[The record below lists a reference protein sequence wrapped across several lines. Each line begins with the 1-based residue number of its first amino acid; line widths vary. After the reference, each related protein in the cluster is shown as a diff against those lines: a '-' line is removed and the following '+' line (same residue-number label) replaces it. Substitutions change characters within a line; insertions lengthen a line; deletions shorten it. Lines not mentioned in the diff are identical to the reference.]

1 MQMGNSTSKVISFR
15 LPDKILFG
23 VGVSEKVGSE
33 AKALGGTK
41 ILLVTD
47 RNVRRMGITKKTE
60 EDLTREGFDMDVF
73 SNVEAEPRLEVA
85 EAAAAAGRK
94 KDYDL
99 IVGVGGGSVLDMA
112 KVAAI
117 SQANPG
123 PMRRYVGV
131 DKVKRAGLPKILLP
145 TTAGTGSEV
154 TNVAVVTI
162 AENEEKTAIVSPYM
176 VGEIAMVDPSL
187 TYSLPQRLTASTGL
201 DALSHALEAVMSL
214 NANPI
219 TDTLAYQSV
228 NLIFSNLAKAYRDGD
243 AESRYGMSLGSLVAG
258 MSFGTAGVCLGHAAA
273 YTFAV
278 KYGVTHGTSCGLVL
292 PYVFRFNASAISW
305 KLPRIAEAMGLE
317 TGGLKTEESAAS
329 ISDSIFELMDEVQA
343 PRRLRDLGIP
353 REAVQGMAEKLL
365 TIKRLIR
372 RNPEPLSNKKAL
384 KLIEGMW

>member
-1 MQMGNSTSKVISFR
+1 MQLGKSTGRVYSFR
-15 LPDKILFG
+15 LPGKILFG
-23 VGVSEKVGSE
+23 VGVSEKVGLE
-33 AKALGGTK
+33 AKALGGGK

-47 RNVRRMGITKKTE
+47 RNLRRMGVTKKTE
-60 EDLTREGFDMDVF
+60 EALTGEGFDLDVF
-73 SNVEAEPRLEVA
+73 SDVEAEPRLEVA
-85 EAAAAAGRK
+85 EATAEAGRE

-99 IVGVGGGSVLDMA
+99 VAGVGGGSVLDMA

-117 SQANPG
+117 AKANPE

-131 DKVKRAGLPKILLP
+131 DKVKNPGLPRILLP

-162 AENEEKTAIVSPYM
+162 AENEEKTAIISPYM
-176 VGEIAMVDPSL
+176 LGDLAMVDPSL
-187 TYSLPQRLTASTGL
+187 TYTLPPHLTASTGL
-201 DALSHALEAVMSL
+201 DALSHALEAVMSV

-228 NLIFSNLAKAYRDGD
+228 NLIFVHLAEAYRTGD

-258 MSFGTAGVCLGHAAA
+258 MSFGNAGVCLGHAAA

-292 PYVFRFNASAISW
+292 PYVFRFSAPAISD
-305 KLPRIAEAMGLE
+305 KLPKIAEAMGLD
-317 TGGLKTEESAAS
+317 TKGLKTEELAAS
-329 ISDSIFELMDEVQA
+329 ISDSIFELVDEVQA

-353 REAVQGMAEKLL
+353 REAVPGMAEKLL
-365 TIKRLIR
+365 TIRRLIR
-372 RNPEPLSNKKAL
+372 RSPEPPTKEKAL
-384 KLIEGMW
+384 KLVEGMW

>member
-1 MQMGNSTSKVISFR
+1 MDKSTGKVYSFR
-15 LPDKILFG
+15 LPGKILFG
-23 VGVSEKVGSE
+23 VGVSEKVGLE
-33 AKALGGTK
+33 ARALGGGK

-47 RNVRRMGITKKTE
+47 RNLRKMGVTKKTE
-60 EDLTREGFDMDVF
+60 EALTGEGFDLDVF
-73 SNVEAEPRLEVA
+73 SDVEAEPRLEVA
-85 EAAAAAGRK
+85 EAAAEAGRK

-99 IVGVGGGSVLDMA
+99 VVGVGGGSVLDMA

-117 SQANPG
+117 AKANPG

-131 DKVKRAGLPKILLP
+131 DKVKNAGLPRILLP

-154 TNVAVVTI
+154 TNVSVVTI
-162 AENEEKTAIVSPYM
+162 AENEEKTAIISPYM
-176 VGEIAMVDPSL
+176 LGDVAMVDPSL
-187 TYSLPQRLTASTGL
+187 TYTLPPHLTASTGL
-201 DALSHALEAVMSL
+201 DALSHALEAIMSV

-228 NLIFSNLAKAYRDGD
+228 NLIFSHLARAYRTGD

-258 MSFGTAGVCLGHAAA
+258 MSFGNAGVCLGHAAA

-292 PYVFRFNASAISW
+292 PYVFRFSASAISE
-305 KLPRIAEAMGLE
+305 KLPKIAQSVGLDAE
-317 TGGLKTEESAAS
+317 GLKTEELAVS

-353 REAVQGMAEKLL
+353 REAVPGMAEKLL
-365 TIKRLIR
+365 SMERLVR
-372 RNPEPLSNKKAL
+372 RSPEPLTKKKAL

>member
-1 MQMGNSTSKVISFR
+1 MGESTGKVVSFR
-15 LPDKILFG
+15 LPSKILFG

-47 RNVRRMGITKKTE
+47 RNLRRMGITKKTE
-60 EDLTREGFDMDVF
+60 EALKREGFDLDVF
-73 SNVEAEPRLEVA
+73 SNVQAEPRLEVA
-85 EAAAAAGRK
+85 EAAAEAGRK

-99 IVGVGGGSVLDMA
+99 VVGVGGGSVLDMA

-117 SQANPG
+117 AKANPG
-123 PMRRYVGV
+123 PMGRYVGV
-131 DKVKRAGLPKILLP
+131 DKVKHSGRPKILLP

-162 AENEEKTAIVSPYM
+162 AENEEKTAIVSPCM
-176 VGEIAMVDPSL
+176 LGDVAMVDPSL
-187 TYSLPQRLTASTGL
+187 TYNLPQRLTASTGL

-258 MSFGTAGVCLGHAAA
+258 MSFGNAGVCLGHAVA

-292 PYVFRFNASAISW
+292 PYILRFNASAISS
-305 KLPRIAEAMGLE
+305 KLPKIVEAMGLDMEGLE
-317 TGGLKTEESAAS
+317 TQELAAS
-329 ISDSIFELMDEVQA
+329 ISNSIFELMDEVHA
-343 PRRLRDLGIP
+343 PRRLRDLEIP
-353 REAVQGMAEKLL
+353 REAVSEMAERLL
-365 TIKRLIR
+365 SIKRLVG
-372 RNPEPLSNKKAL
+372 RNPEPLSKKKAL